1 MDDLKKQEEMLKYNS
16 RLQNRYRQSNSLV
29 ESPYSQEFSSHEIKI
44 FEIAAA
50 SCVADDVSYV
60 NLKNDKEFC
69 LTNIELAKLLN
80 SKPNVISME
89 IEKTAARII
98 KKTIYL
104 RKILNDGSVEFQMI
118 NMIPYAEYK
127 NGVFKFRLNYSIIPY
142 LLEINKNF
150 TEFQLHNILSMS
162 SSYAIKLYKLLYQY
176 KNIGKRKFTIENLK
190 IQFGVIDKYKQY
202 SDFKKYIIDSS
213 ITQIN
218 NKTDLEVKYNE
229 IKFSRKVSDIEFV
242 FNIKKN
248 QFIIPKIIEGINI
261 NLSIIKNN
269 QELKSI
275 ILDIENKLSV
285 ATKAIIKEF
294 YATKGGVYIQACINY
309 TNAAN
314 PQNYDKYLKDTLIHN
329 YAEVEFNK
337 LTSLKQQQQIE
348 INKQIQENERINNK
362 KLIEHQQ
369 KQEIEKN
376 WNLLDDQKK
385 QIYLDFSESLINK
398 HNKKLKIF
406 ENINNILPL
415 CIYSISNGKSY
426 NKSLELYIRNSLDVS
441 LNISEL

>member
-1 MDDLKKQEEMLKYNS
+1 M
-16 RLQNRYRQSNSLV
+16 
-29 ESPYSQEFSSHEIKI
+29 
-44 FEIAAA
+44 
-50 SCVADDVSYV
+50 
-60 NLKNDKEFC
+60 
-69 LTNIELAKLLN
+69 
-80 SKPNVISME
+80 
-89 IEKTAARII
+89 
-98 KKTIYL
+98 
-104 RKILNDGSVEFQMI
+104 G
-118 NMIPYAEYK
+118 
-127 NGVFKFRLNYSIIPY
+127 
-142 LLEINKNF
+142 
-150 TEFQLHNILSMS
+150 
-162 SSYAIKLYKLLYQY
+162 IKLYKLLYQY

-275 ILDIENKLSV
+275 ILDIENKLST
-285 ATKAIIKEF
+285 ATKSIIKEF
-294 YATKGGVYIQACINY
+294 YTTKGGLYIQACINY

-314 PQNYDKYLKDTLIHN
+314 PQNYDKYLKDTLIQN

-337 LTSLKQQQQIE
+337 LTFLKHQQQIE

-369 KQEIEKN
+369 KQEIENN
-376 WNLLDDQKK
+376 WNLLDAHKK
-385 QIYLDFSESLINK
+385 QVYLNFSESLINK

-406 ENINNILPL
+406 ENINNILPI

-426 NKSLELYIRNSLDVS
+426 NKSLELYIKNSLDVS